1 MDKRDVI
8 VLGAGNAGLCAAIS
22 AAECGAR
29 VLLLE
34 KAPAEHTGGNSAHTG
49 GAFRV
54 AYKDVQDLQT
64 LMPDLSPAEVEVSD
78 FGSYPADQFFDDLA
92 ALSQYRADADVLY
105 KVTYDSLAT
114 LQWMVTQGVRFLPIY
129 GRQAVKTDGRFRF
142 WGGLTI
148 EASGGGLG
156 LVQSLCS
163 RAEALGVDIRHESG
177 AVDLFRGS
185 DGGWT
190 VICCDGKRFSSSSVV
205 IATGGFHA
213 NLRWRAQYLGP
224 GWDLAKVRGCR
235 YNTGDG
241 IHLALEAGAAAHGNW
256 SGCHAVFYDLNAPME
271 GDLSL
276 LNMQKNYFH
285 LGVVVNSNGERFV
298 DEGAN
303 FRNYTYST
311 MGREVL
317 RQPGA
322 VAWQVFDQQTIHLL
336 PDEYRTRGA
345 SRIEAG
351 SLEELAEKLEGINT
365 LGFLEEIRRY
375 NAAVDTRVAFDP
387 TVLDGRCTRGL
398 AIPKSNWAMVLQEP
412 PFVAYAVTCGITFTY
427 GGLRVD
433 EQACVLDEGGCA
445 LPGLYAAGELVGN
458 LYYVKYAGGAGLTS
472 GSVLGRVAGR
482 NAALAAAQPA
492 SLSGDW
498 T

>member
-1 MDKRDVI
+1 M
-8 VLGAGNAGLCAAIS
+8 
-22 AAECGAR
+22 
-29 VLLLE
+29 
-34 KAPAEHTGGNSAHTG
+34 
-49 GAFRV
+49 
-54 AYKDVQDLQT
+54 
-64 LMPDLSPAEVEVSD
+64 
-78 FGSYPADQFFDDLA
+78 
-92 ALSQYRADADVLY
+92 LY
-105 KVTYDSLAT
+105 KVTHDSLST
-114 LQWMVTQGVRFLPIY
+114 LQWMVGQGVRFIPIY

-156 LVQSLCS
+156 LVQALST
-163 RAEALGVDIRHESG
+163 RARTLGVDIRHDSG
-177 AVDLFRGS
+177 VVDLYRGS
-185 DGGWT
+185 DGNWS
-190 VICCDGKRFSSSSVV
+190 VICRDGERYSGKSVV

-224 GWDLAKVRGCR
+224 GWDLAKVRGSR

-241 IHLALEAGAAAHGNW
+241 INLALEAGAAAHGNW

-271 GDLSL
+271 GDLHL

-285 LGVVVNSNGERFV
+285 LGLVVNSNGERFV

-317 RQPGA
+317 RQPGGM
-322 VAWQVFDQQTIHLL
+322 AWQIFDQQTLHLL

-345 SRIEAG
+345 SRIEAE
-351 SLEELAEKLEGINT
+351 SLEELAGKLEGLNA
-365 LGFLEEIRRY
+365 LRFLEEIQRY
-375 NAAVDTRVAFDP
+375 NAAVDTRVSFDP
-387 TVLDGRCTRGL
+387 SVLDGRCTRGL
-398 AIPKSNWAMVLQEP
+398 AIPKSNWAMVLREP

-433 EQACVLDEGGCA
+433 EEARVLDEDGRA

-472 GSVLGRVAGR
+472 GSVLGRIAGR
-482 NAALAAAQPA
+482 NAALAAAQCA
-492 SLSGDW
+492 TLSGDL